1 VKSTL
6 VDAGPL
12 IALFDSSDAHHTSTR
27 SFLENF
33 HSRLFTTWPVLT
45 EATDMLS
52 FSTISQTNLFLWT
65 KRNGVVLFPLARE
78 HLDRLMILFKKYSD
92 VPVDL
97 ADASL
102 LIAAEDLG
110 VTDILTIDSDYSVY
124 RTSSGKALRNLLKK

>member
-12 IALFDSSDAHHTSTR
+12 IALFDSSDAHHIPTR
-27 SFLENF
+27 RFLEDF

-45 EATDMLS
+45 EAVSMLS
-52 FSTISQTNLFLWT
+52 FSTISQTNLFTWI

-78 HLDRLMILFKKYSD
+78 HLDRLMILFKKYSE

-97 ADASL
+97 ADGSL

-110 VTDILTIDSDYSVY
+110 VTDILTIDTDYSVY
-124 RTSSGKALRNLLKK
+124 RTSGGKSLRNILKK